1 MRSKAEKEAKKV
13 HNVLS
18 FLRTFSRKGVE
29 FVFIRTNTTKSCEPK
44 QYNAEGCTKIG
55 DFIETESVSRRDKG
69 GKASVIKFV
78 NLKHLPKSSARKGRK
93 HGIEFEKVYTFAAQ
107 RGAKTTKTPPRPLHF
122 TLKSSKL
129 CPYSVPISPSNPTP
143 TASARADSCAAKW
156 APRVSA
162 SM

>member
-44 QYNAEGCTKIG
+44 QYNAGGCTKIG
-55 DFIETESVSRRDKG
+55 DFIEVESVSRRDKS
-69 GKASVIKFV
+69 GKASVRKFV
-78 NLKHLPKSSARKGRK
+78 KLKHLPKPSARKERK
-93 HGIEFEKVYTFAAQ
+93 HGSEFEKVYTFAAQ

-122 TLKSSKL
+122 
-129 CPYSVPISPSNPTP
+129 P
-143 TASARADSCAAKW
+143 
-156 APRVSA
+156 
-162 SM
+162 

>member
-55 DFIETESVSRRDKG
+55 DFIEVESVSRRDKG

-78 NLKHLPKSSARKGRK
+78 KFKHLPKSSARKGRK
-93 HGIEFEKVYTFAAQ
+93 HGSEFEKVYTFAAQ

-122 TLKSSKL
+122 
-129 CPYSVPISPSNPTP
+129 P
-143 TASARADSCAAKW
+143 
-156 APRVSA
+156 
-162 SM
+162 